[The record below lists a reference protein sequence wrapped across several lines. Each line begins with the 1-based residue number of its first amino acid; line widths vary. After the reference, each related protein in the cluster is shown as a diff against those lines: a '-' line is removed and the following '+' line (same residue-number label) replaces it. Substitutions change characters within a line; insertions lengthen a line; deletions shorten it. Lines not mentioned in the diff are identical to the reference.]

1 MSSIIN
7 KIDLIPRKII
17 NRMAYPFQRKGLNKL
32 HEALS
37 KIEPNSPQ
45 YCTEM
50 ALLTE
55 RLPFKGDILCNF
67 EEGGIKQ
74 IANSDMPVIFVM
86 NHSKQKSDPKMF
98 ATLNSLLALEYL
110 QAGKAANFP
119 KPKIILNENIVKS
132 AVRQMQDMYERF
144 GAIGINIH
152 ERTVGNIREMR
163 KLIEG
168 YISGK
173 FNIFIFPEGK
183 NCVKKKLPFEERF
196 QNGVSKM
203 IQKILNSG
211 KPVKVVPLGFG
222 YGNDKAIFGSIFVG
236 KPVYFRKLNGR
247 VYTNIANAGSEF
259 APESLKSSFAKGHQI
274 RTVNGTKGIS
284 EQIIE
289 NMKISMKE
297 AEKRYN
303 SPDSITLDSL

>member
-7 KIDLIPRKII
+7 KFDLVPRKII
-17 NRMAYPFQRKGLNKL
+17 NRLAYPFQRKGLNKL
-32 HEALS
+32 HEALC
-37 KIEPNSPQ
+37 KIEPNSAE
-45 YCTEM
+45 YCAEM

-67 EEGGIKQ
+67 EEGAIKQ

-110 QAGKAANFP
+110 QAGKASTFP

-132 AVRQMQDMYERF
+132 AVSQMQEMYEKF
-144 GAIGINIH
+144 GAVGINIH
-152 ERTVGNIREMR
+152 QKTVNNIREMR

-168 YISGK
+168 YINGIT
-173 FNIFIFPEGK
+173 NIFIFPEGK
-183 NCVKKKLPFEERF
+183 NCVKKNLPFEKRF
-196 QNGVSKM
+196 QDGVSKM

-222 YGNDKAIFGSIFVG
+222 YGKDKSIFGSIFVG
-236 KPVYFRKLNGR
+236 KPIYFKKLNGKI
-247 VYTNIANAGSEF
+247 YTNMANADSRF
-259 APESLKSSFAKGHQI
+259 APQALKDLFIKGHQT
-274 RTVNGTKGIS
+274 RSVDGTSGIS
-284 EQIIE
+284 KQIIE
-289 NMKISMKE
+289 NMKISMQE
-297 AEKRYN
+297 ADLRYN
-303 SPDSITLDSL
+303 NPDFVFLDSL